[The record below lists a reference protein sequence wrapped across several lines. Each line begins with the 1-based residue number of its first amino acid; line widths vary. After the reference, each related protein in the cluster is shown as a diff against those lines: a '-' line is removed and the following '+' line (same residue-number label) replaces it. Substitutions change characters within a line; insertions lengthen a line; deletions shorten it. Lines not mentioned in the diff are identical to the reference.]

1 MKTRFAP
8 SPTGFLHIG
17 GLRTALYAYLF
28 ARQNKGGFILRIEDT
43 DQKRYT
49 EGATENLIR
58 TLEWFGID
66 YDEGPYLKNGKLEE
80 KGDEGPYFQSKRTE
94 TYKKYADKLMKE
106 GHAYPCFCSE
116 DRLEKMRMQ
125 QAANK
130 QAPMYDRHC
139 LFLSPE
145 EVKERMDRGDKYVI
159 RQRIPEDPPKIEFE
173 DTVRGKMEFD
183 PKTIDDQILIKS
195 DGFPTY
201 HLANVVDDHMMGIT
215 HVIRGEEWLP
225 STPKHIALYQAL
237 GWEPP
242 TFAHI
247 PLLLN
252 PDKTKLSKRQGDVAA
267 EDYIQKGY
275 LREAIINFI
284 AFLGWNPG
292 TEEEFFSMEDLVEK
306 FSISRVQKAGA
317 IFNLE
322 KLEWMNGHYIREK
335 SVEDLA
341 KLILPRLQ
349 IKWFHESKYGEITE
363 ESLEKPDEK
372 TAYFLKTVEVIQTR
386 MKTLEEA
393 PEMLKFFL
401 EEEVSFDKELLLRE
415 KMKVDEKT
423 AKLALEKLIETLK
436 EMPEEDFADEEK
448 QKELLI
454 PMIKNLGLKNGQV
467 LWPMRVALTGA
478 QYSPGAFEVAATL
491 GKERSIKR
499 LKSYLDKLS

>member
-28 ARQNKGGFILRIEDT
+28 ARKQGGKFILRIEDT

-58 TLEWFGID
+58 TLKWFGLE
-66 YDEGPYLKNGKLEE
+66 YDEGPYLEDGELKE
-80 KGDEGPYFQSKRTE
+80 KGEFGPYFQSNRTDI
-94 TYKKYADKLMKE
+94 YKKYADELLEK
-106 GHAYPCFCSE
+106 GHAYHCFCSPE
-116 DRLEKMRMQ
+116 RLEKMRMQ

-139 LFLSPE
+139 LFLSE
-145 EVKERMDRGDKYVI
+145 EEKKERIERGDEFVI
-159 RQRIPEDPPKIEFE
+159 RQRIPEDPPKIVF
-173 DTVRGKMEFD
+173 DDMVRGHMEFD
-183 PKTIDDQILIKS
+183 PKTIDDQVLIKS

-225 STPKHIALYQAL
+225 STPKHVALYQAL
-237 GWEPP
+237 GWDTP

-275 LREAIINFI
+275 LKEAIINFI

-292 TEEEFFSMEDLVEK
+292 TEEEFFTIEELIEK

-335 SVEDLA
+335 TVEELA
-341 KLILPRLQ
+341 ELIMPRLQ
-349 IKWFHESKYGEITE
+349 VKWFE
-363 ESLEKPDEK
+363 ETQYADGKDP
-372 TAYFLKTVEVIQTR
+372 YFLKVVEVIQTR
-386 MKTLEEA
+386 MKTLNDA
-393 PEMLKFFL
+393 PEMLKPFL
-401 EEEVSFDKELLLRE
+401 VEKVPFEEELLLRE
-415 KMKVDEKT
+415 KMKVDKET
-423 AKLALEKLIETLK
+423 AKKAFELLLEKLPNIEFTEEGLK
-436 EMPEEDFADEEK
+436 EA
-448 QKELLI
+448 LI
-454 PMIKNLGLKNGQV
+454 PVIKEAEMKNGQV

-491 GKERSIKR
+491 GKEKSLKR
-499 LKSYLDKLS
+499 IQAYLDKLA

>member
-28 ARQNKGGFILRIEDT
+28 ARQQGGKFILRIEDT

-58 TLEWFGID
+58 TLDWFGIE
-66 YDEGPYLKNGKLEE
+66 YDEGPYLENGKLKE
-80 KGDEGPYFQSKRTE
+80 KGSEGPYFQSQRTE
-94 TYKKYADKLMKE
+94 IYKKYADELLEK

-116 DRLEKMRMQ
+116 DRLEKMRLQ
-125 QAANK
+125 QAAKK

-145 EVKERMDRGDKYVI
+145 EIKERMDRGDKYVI
-159 RQRIPEDPPKIEFE
+159 RQRIPEDPPLIEFE
-173 DTVRGKMEFD
+173 DMIRGKMEFD

-201 HLANVVDDHMMGIT
+201 HLANVVDDHLMGIT

-225 STPKHIALYQAL
+225 STPKHVALYQAL
-237 GWEPP
+237 DWEQP

-267 EDYIQKGY
+267 EDYIRKGY

-292 TEEEFFSMEDLVEK
+292 SEEEFFTMEELIEK
-306 FSISRVQKAGA
+306 FSIGRVQKAGA

-322 KLEWMNGHYIREK
+322 KLDWYSGHYLREK
-335 SVEDLA
+335 SPQELV
-341 KLILPRLQ
+341 KLIMPRLQ
-349 IKWFHESKYGEITE
+349 VRWFE
-363 ESLEKPDEK
+363 ETPYADGKDP
-372 TAYFLKTVEVIQTR
+372 YFLKVVEMIQTR
-386 MKTLEEA
+386 MKTLQDA
-393 PEMLKFFL
+393 PDMLKPFL
-401 EEEVSFDKELLLRE
+401 VDEVAFDLELLLHE
-415 KMKVDEKT
+415 KMKVDKKT
-423 AKLALEKLIETLK
+423 ARLALEKLLEVLPDIEFT
-436 EMPEEDFADEEK
+436 EEK
-448 QKELLI
+448 LKDALI
-454 PMIKNLGLKNGQV
+454 PIIKDMGLKNGQV

-478 QYSPGAFEVAATL
+478 EYSPGAFEVATIL
-491 GKERSIKR
+491 GKERSLERIQA
-499 LKSYLDKLS
+499 YLDKLT